1 MRVNKLARIL
11 IEITSVIVTFV
22 RFTGN
27 GIVLSV
33 RPTWFRPRCPKCGKI
48 RPGYDR
54 SKKPTSWVHLTLAR
68 FPIILEYAPRRTD
81 CPTCGVLV
89 ERVPWARHDSRFT
102 RPFEEKVAYL
112 AQITN
117 KTAVSNLM
125 GVSWRTIGN
134 IVNRVVKDN
143 IDPNR
148 LDNLRNIGVDEFGY
162 RKRHRYV
169 TVVVD
174 HDRQRVVWASKGKSS
189 ETLDK
194 FFDELGEQRT
204 ALLEAVTIDMSAAYI
219 KSIKDNAPNATIV
232 FDRFHVQR
240 LASDAIDEVRCGMV
254 NDLKKLDD
262 PDAAKAVKKT
272 KFVLLKNPWNLTIK
286 QWGKLAEIQR
296 HNATLYR
303 AYLLKE
309 TLAAVFDE
317 ADYDDAKRELNRWLS
332 WAVRSRLLPFVKLAK
347 TIKKYKDG
355 ILAFFKT
362 RLTNGRAEGINNK
375 LRTIARRA
383 FGFHSAEA
391 LCAMLFLCCGGIKLS
406 PPLPKAWCY
415 F

>member
-11 IEITSVIVTFV
+11 VEITSVIVTFV
-22 RFTGN
+22 RFTGS

-33 RPTWFRPRCPKCGKI
+33 RPRWFRPRCPICGKI

-54 SKKPTSWVHLTLAR
+54 SKKPTSWVHLTLAT
-68 FPIILEYAPRRTD
+68 FPIVLEYTPRRTD

-89 ERVPWARHDSRFT
+89 ERVPWARHNSRFT

-125 GVSWRTIGN
+125 GISWRTVGN

-143 IDPNR
+143 LDPNR
-148 LDNLRNIGVDEFGY
+148 LDGLRNIGVDEFSY
-162 RKRHRYV
+162 RKHHRYI

-174 HDRQRVVWASKGKSS
+174 HDRRRVVWAKKGKTS
-189 ETLDK
+189 ETLDE
-194 FFDELGEQRT
+194 FFSELGAQRT

-219 KSIKDNAPNATIV
+219 KSITDKAPNATIV
-232 FDRFHVQR
+232 FDRFHVQK
-240 LASDAIDEVRCGMV
+240 LASEALDEVRCGMV
-254 NDLKKLDD
+254 NQLKELDD
-262 PDAAKAVKKT
+262 PEEAKSIKKT
-272 KFVLLKNPWNLTIK
+272 KYVLLKNFWNLTIK
-286 QWGKLAEIQR
+286 QWGKLHEVQR
-296 HNATLYR
+296 HNAPLYR

-317 ADYDDAKRELNRWLS
+317 TDYDDAKRELSRWLA
-332 WAVRSRLLPFVKLAK
+332 WAVRSKLKPFIKLAK
-347 TIKKYKDG
+347 TIKKYREG

-391 LCAMLFLCCGGIKLS
+391 LCAMLFLCCGGIVLN
-406 PPLPKAWCY
+406 PPLPKHWCN

>member
-1 MRVNKLARIL
+1 
-11 IEITSVIVTFV
+11 
-22 RFTGN
+22 
-27 GIVLSV
+27 
-33 RPTWFRPRCPKCGKI
+33 
-48 RPGYDR
+48 
-54 SKKPTSWVHLTLAR
+54 
-68 FPIILEYAPRRTD
+68 
-81 CPTCGVLV
+81 
-89 ERVPWARHDSRFT
+89 
-102 RPFEEKVAYL
+102 
-112 AQITN
+112 
-117 KTAVSNLM
+117 M
-125 GVSWRTIGN
+125 GVSWRTVGN

-143 IDPNR
+143 IDPDR

-204 ALLEAVTIDMSAAYI
+204 ALLETVTIDMSAAYI
-219 KSIKDNAPNATIV
+219 KSITDNAPNATIV
-232 FDRFHVQR
+232 FDRFHVQK
-240 LASDAIDEVRCGMV
+240 LASEAIDEVRCNMV

-262 PDAAKAVKKT
+262 PEAAKAVKKT

-286 QWGKLAEIQR
+286 QWGKLNEVQR
-296 HNATLYR
+296 SNAPLYR

-317 ADYDDAKRELNRWLS
+317 TDHDDATRELDRWIA
-332 WAVRSRLLPFVKLAK
+332 WAVRSRLKPFVKLAK
-347 TIKKYKDG
+347 TIKKYRDG

-375 LRTIARRA
+375 LRAIARRA

-391 LCAMLFLCCGGIKLS
+391 LCAMLFLCCGGIVLN
-406 PPLPKAWCY
+406 PPLPKHWCN